1 MLAGEYCSRNV
12 IVSGRGDSIVKVA
25 ELMRDHHVG
34 DVLVVDANNGDQI
47 PVGII
52 TDRDIVIEVIAA
64 DVDIH
69 ELVVEDI
76 MNYKLITAL
85 DTDDLMTVIKRM
97 RAYGIRRIPVINQAG
112 YVVGMLSTDDIIDV
126 IAEQLIDV
134 EQIFENE
141 QSRERKNRLAFQK
154 H

>member
-1 MLAGEYCSRNV
+1 MFAGQYCTRN
-12 IVSGRGDSIVKVA
+12 IVTSGRDDSIVKVA

-34 DVLVVDANNGDQI
+34 DVLVVDSKNGNQI

-52 TDRDIVIEVIAA
+52 TDRDIVIEAIAL

-97 RAYGIRRIPVINQAG
+97 RVYGIRRIPVINQSG
-112 YVVGMLSTDDIIDV
+112 TLVGMLSTDDIIDV
-126 IAEQLIDV
+126 IAEQLIGV

-141 QSRERKNRLAFQK
+141 QTKERKNRLAFPK

>member
-112 YVVGMLSTDDIIDV
+112 YLVGMLSTDDIIDV

-141 QSRERKNRLAFQK
+141 QSRERKNRLAFPR